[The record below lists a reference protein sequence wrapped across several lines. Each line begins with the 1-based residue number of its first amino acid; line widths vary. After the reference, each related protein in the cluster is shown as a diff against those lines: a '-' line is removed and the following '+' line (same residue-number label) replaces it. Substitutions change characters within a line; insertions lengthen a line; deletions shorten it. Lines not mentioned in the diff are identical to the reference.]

1 MTSKKAF
8 QLIIGLLVLSILGV
22 VSVIYMGN
30 KLLSRQS
37 QYLVDQ
43 KISNK
48 VLENQEL
55 SLAKAKQNIQKY
67 KNLEELTQAIV
78 PRDKDQARATREI
91 LALAQESG
99 IQIKSITFPAS
110 NLGAPAQKSTSGE
123 SNQEGSTPAPN
134 PISQAVPVKGLNGIY
149 SLEATI
155 TPNGPVNYYQFIDFL
170 AKLEKNR
177 RTSQVTSIRIEPK
190 SSSSKNPQLIFA
202 LKLNMFLKP

>member
-1 MTSKKAF
+1 MTSKRVY
-8 QLIIGLLVLSILGV
+8 QLIIGLLVTSVLGV
-22 VSVIYMGN
+22 VTAIYLGN
-30 KLLSRQS
+30 KLLFSQSRH
-37 QYLVDQ
+37 LVDQ

-91 LALAQESG
+91 LTLAQESG

-110 NLGAPAQKSTSGE
+110 NLGAATQKSTPKE
-123 SNQEGSTPAPN
+123 SEQSGSTPSPN
-134 PISQAVPVKGLNGIY
+134 PVSQAVPVKGLNGIY

-155 TPNGPVNYYQFIDFL
+155 TPKGPVNYYQFIDFL

-190 SSSSKNPQLIFA
+190 SSSRQNPQLLFT